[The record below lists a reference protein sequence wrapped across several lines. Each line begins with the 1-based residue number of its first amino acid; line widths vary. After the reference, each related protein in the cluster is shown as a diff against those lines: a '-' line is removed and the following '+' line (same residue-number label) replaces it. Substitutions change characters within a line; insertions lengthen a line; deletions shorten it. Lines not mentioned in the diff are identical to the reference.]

1 MGFLKKLPKSLK
13 KGIDRLRVCAYDKSE
28 GTDKPLRRKGR

>member
-1 MGFLKKLPKSLK
+1 MEIMKKSRKSFK

-28 GTDKPLRRKGR
+28 GTEKLLRRKGR

>member
-1 MGFLKKLPKSLK
+1 MGFLKKSQKSFK

-28 GTDKPLRRKGR
+28 GTEKPVRRKGR